1 MEGWRNAVTRPE
13 ERGIERLM
21 DLLTSIQFQGSHL
34 KPNDLKGL
42 LDELANEEANPTSS
56 AYNEASSIPFHCFFI
71 ALLIGFVKALSEMDE
86 VEKAEGKARQE
97 QNTVTKKDKGKG
109 KPGGGAAKSKDG
121 NARRSEILAH
131 IWDYGRI
138 LWTVVSS
145 RMFDDHLQSLQ
156 GLLAAVVPGQMSLYA
171 DELFRAQKRNGS
183 YSFTTK
189 GVPGYL
195 LSPLGDLIRQKL
207 SNAGHA
213 WGNSMRFLLQVR
225 GIKHTTQHQLDEDAA
240 ELAIH
245 YPPWNDIDADAD
257 DLWFA
262 DIGVEITSERGD
274 CLQWRTDRHAQVV
287 KHALQI
293 SEANATRITSLGS
306 GEYERDVVAH
316 LLQVSE
322 CRIKTGSRSQG
333 FYRARYVQLYT
344 TDKAL
349 TYSPEG
355 GHYGKFMQVSD
366 ALTKNQPPTFT
377 TKLRQ
382 LYIHAMDRN
391 ASHCRIELRV
401 PLARGTKVL
410 LNFPRHLLE

>member
-1 MEGWRNAVTRPE
+1 
-13 ERGIERLM
+13 M
-21 DLLTSIQFQGSHL
+21 DLHRIPNVEFGSYGERSSVRL
-34 KPNDLKGL
+34 FFPDL
-42 LDELANEEANPTSS
+42 
-56 AYNEASSIPFHCFFI
+56 Y
-71 ALLIGFVKALSEMDE
+71 
-86 VEKAEGKARQE
+86 
-97 QNTVTKKDKGKG
+97 
-109 KPGGGAAKSKDG
+109 SKDRDSG
-121 NARRSEILAH
+121 SSLTQEEQ
-131 IWDYGRI
+131 RI
-138 LWTVVSS
+138 VYN
-145 RMFDDHLQSLQ
+145 D
-156 GLLAAVVPGQMSLYA
+156 GLCPAMHDLMEHAANDWPPTYA

-240 ELAIH
+240 ELAFQELFRELGIH

-410 LNFPRHLLE
+410 LNFPRHLLESSMVSFPKLVWW